1 MANEQLKLELK
12 EHYSKSFTKLESA
25 LQAQALKA
33 DEDRQRLASVQ
44 AEVVKVSKSRRDS
57 HLTIISGPKCSINS
71 AN

>member
-12 EHYSKSFTKLESA
+12 EHYSKSITKLESA

-44 AEVVKVSKSRRDS
+44 AEVVKVS
-57 HLTIISGPKCSINS
+57 
-71 AN
+71 

>member
-44 AEVVKVSKSRRDS
+44 AEVVKVSRSLLITR
-57 HLTIISGPKCSINS
+57 
-71 AN
+71 

>member
-12 EHYSKSFTKLESA
+12 EHYSKSCTKLESA

-44 AEVVKVSKSRRDS
+44 AEVVKGSKSLLIKRQPS
-57 HLTIISGPKCSINS
+57 YYEITQK
-71 AN
+71 